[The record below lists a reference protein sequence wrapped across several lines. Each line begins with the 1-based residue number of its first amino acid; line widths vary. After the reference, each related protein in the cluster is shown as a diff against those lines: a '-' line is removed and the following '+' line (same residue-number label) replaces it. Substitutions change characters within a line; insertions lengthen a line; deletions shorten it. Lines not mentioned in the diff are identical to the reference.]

1 MTGPIF
7 YAQINTT
14 MKRYYALSEAL
25 TAKTIELSSELET
38 GKTYTIEGTTSTYTG
53 INAQGN
59 YEFTRP
65 DGGVQDY
72 SYDDLTQLIDAGDV
86 KTVATEVD
94 DSLSNF
100 PALDKFTRHTF
111 GVPSHELLDLG
122 SLNDTDLYTL
132 EELIQKYGLKEMPL
146 PGEGQY
152 SNLIGDEHWDVLK
165 RYLLAINPEIDLP
178 EELG

>member
-1 MTGPIF
+1 M
-7 YAQINTT
+7 
-14 MKRYYALSEAL
+14 LSS
-25 TAKTIELSSELET
+25 KTIELSSELET
-38 GKTYTIEGTTSTYTG
+38 GKIYTIEGSTMKYDGMNGDMHSFTSTDQ
-53 INAQGN
+53 N
-59 YEFTRP
+59 
-65 DGGVQDY
+65 GGRWEI
-72 SYDDLTQLIDAGDV
+72 SEADLQQLIDAGDV
-86 KTVATEVD
+86 KTIATEAD

-132 EELIQKYGLKEMPL
+132 EELIQKYGLTEMPM

-152 SNLIGDEHWDVLK
+152 SKLIADEHWDVLK